1 MHKIEAERTLPNS
14 YSKAEIFLRAKPYKS
29 QRKKKIRPIFLMN
42 IDAKNTEENTH
53 KLNPRT
59 YQRPQPS

>member
-29 QRKKKIRPIFLMN
+29 QRKKKNQTNFSY
-42 IDAKNTEENTH
+42 E
-53 KLNPRT
+53 
-59 YQRPQPS
+59 Y